1 MQRAWQSL
9 VQRAKRK
16 WRDADAGPAAVM
28 GAVKDLSWKG
38 VGKRAVE
45 GALKAIH
52 GKDEAAAVAT
62 TTTAA
67 ATTTAAVA
75 VAVAGGVG
83 TEVEPMCVSTHTV
96 PAAQPSALPGAL
108 ATPSLLNSD
117 SSSSVKGCGMD
128 TDSETTASWTYSNK
142 MAVGAVEAV
151 MAVPIM
157 FPLFS
162 LSFILSHAA

>member
-1 MQRAWQSL
+1 

-67 ATTTAAVA
+67 AATTTAAVAVA

-157 FPLFS
+157 FPLSS